1 MRGVTPTYLL
11 LYSSLCLPQRVLHPL
26 TNGCY
31 TNLPTAATN
40 APSLSVFLNGC
51 YTNLP
56 TVATNTP
63 GPSLFVSL
71 SGTCF
76 YPLLCALGRTPFKY
90 GGAGGEKRKR
100 HTHKTKQNKKEEED
114 AKRTFQPFRKERSC
128 RTHRG
133 PVRGDGTYFKP
144 NDTVATSRKPTSATR
159 AARA

>member
-56 TVATNTP
+56 TVVTNTP
-63 GPSLFVSL
+63 CPSLYVSL
-71 SGTCF
+71 NGCYTHLPTVI
-76 YPLLCALGRTPFKY
+76 PLLSPSSSTGVTPTYLLQSLIVIPLALLSTSPSMGVTPIY
-90 GGAGGEKRKR
+90 LLQCLTPLLSLSPSTGV
-100 HTHKTKQNKKEEED
+100 TPIYQL
-114 AKRTFQPFRKERSC
+114 
-128 RTHRG
+128 
-133 PVRGDGTYFKP
+133 
-144 NDTVATSRKPTSATR
+144 
-159 AARA
+159 